1 LAVRYRSDL
10 RSDDL
15 TRWWMDRVSHLSM
28 DHSSHWWTVMSH
40 YQNRSVIRCLN
51 RFANSC
57 QIRWLNDWSTME
69 RYSFRSRCN
78 LADRYSICFQNH
90 RCWMARCRIGS

>member
-1 LAVRYRSDL
+1 
-10 RSDDL
+10 
-15 TRWWMDRVSHLSM
+15 MDRVSHLSM